1 MSQSFS
7 TTTTTK
13 VTTVLTGTADWD
25 SWYTV
30 IKGVA
35 EGKLIWEYID
45 PETPQELRPT
55 LIQPVKPVLAD
66 VNADAQAYTDL
77 NITERD
83 AYKFLTQEYKSE
95 NDEYKIL
102 NTAIAGYKA
111 DILRSLSPS
120 ILSYIQNCKGTY
132 DTLVKLRTQFAPT
145 DKTREQM
152 VLCAVSENQEGAKD
166 EES

>member
-35 EGKLIWEYID
+35 EGKLIWEYIN
-45 PETPQELRPT
+45 PETPQELCPT
-55 LIQPVKPVLAD
+55 LIQPVKPVLTD

-77 NITERD
+77 TATERD
-83 AYKFLTQEYKSE
+83 VYKFLTQEYKSE
-95 NDEYKIL
+95 NNEYKVL

-111 DILRSLSPS
+111 DILRLLSPS
-120 ILSYIQNCKGTY
+120 ILLYI
-132 DTLVKLRTQFAPT
+132 
-145 DKTREQM
+145 
-152 VLCAVSENQEGAKD
+152 
-166 EES
+166 